1 MKGLS
6 RTASIAIAV
15 VVVIIIAAVVAYY
28 ATRPPA
34 TTSTVVAPPSA
45 TSTSTATLPP
55 TTSVTTSTTQ
65 TTTSTITSTTQTTTS
80 VAPPFSL
87 SSLLNPNFVC
97 NQLLGGKT
105 VTITVW
111 DTYGPTEDQAFNAT
125 LASFQQ
131 AYPCIKVQVTYGVSI
146 ATSNFVS
153 AAKAGQAPNVYRDTS
168 DDAGKL
174 FASGLLVNVSQYINP
189 ADIQASYI
197 PVAVNNFMLGNS
209 IYGLPDN
216 VNYIVMY
223 YNKKFLNDSLTQKM
237 FGVNVDQLNTNQLLQ
252 LCNFINSTYKVWCI
266 AYGAGQEWGYRFAAW
281 FAGFGGQIF
290 GPNGMP
296 QLNSSA
302 MVKAMEFWYN
312 MTYVWNYNA
321 PGVTPS
327 IEQQLFTQNM
337 AAIIFDGPWDLK
349 IYQKAL
355 GPNLGA
361 APLPVVSATGMRA
374 APLIGSTGWVISAPQ
389 ASGASQQQI
398 YASLAFI
405 AYVTSKDAE
414 MNLWNYAG
422 DIPAQKD
429 AYNAVMSQLTSGALQ
444 PAYMN
449 DVYKGILEQAQY
461 GQKFPNIPQMSFYWP
476 CFHQYFTLYFANK
489 TITATQAAQEMESCM
504 ITNMQQAGL
513 LPSS

>member
-1 MKGLS
+1 M
-6 RTASIAIAV
+6 
-15 VVVIIIAAVVAYY
+15 
-28 ATRPPA
+28 
-34 TTSTVVAPPSA
+34 
-45 TSTSTATLPP
+45 
-55 TTSVTTSTTQ
+55 
-65 TTTSTITSTTQTTTS
+65 
-80 VAPPFSL
+80 
-87 SSLLNPNFVC
+87 NPNFVC

-111 DTYGPTEDQAFNAT
+111 DTYGPTEDKAFNAT
-125 LASFQQ
+125 LASFAQ
-131 AYPCIKVQVTYGVSI
+131 AYPCIKVQVTPGVSI
-146 ATSNFVS
+146 ATANFVS

-174 FASGLLVNVSQYINP
+174 FAAGLLVNISQYINP
-189 ADIQASYI
+189 ADISASYI
-197 PVAVNNFMLGNS
+197 PIAVQNFMLGNS

-223 YNKKFLNDSLTQKM
+223 YNKKYLNNTLTQKM

-252 LCNFINSTYKVWCI
+252 LCQYINSTYKVWCI

-290 GPNGMP
+290 DQSGMP
-296 QLNSSA
+296 HLNSSA
-302 MVKAMEFWYN
+302 MIQAMHFWYN
-312 MTYVWNYNA
+312 MTYVWKYNA

-337 AAIIFDGPWDLK
+337 TAIIFDGPWDLK
-349 IYQKAL
+349 IYQQAL

-361 APLPVVSATGMRA
+361 APLPVISATGKRA
-374 APLIGSTGWVISAPQ
+374 APFIGSTGWVIASPQ
-389 ASGASQQQI
+389 ASGASTQQI
-398 YASLAFI
+398 YASLAFV
-405 AYVTSKDAE
+405 AYVTSKEAE

-422 DIPAQKD
+422 DLPAQKD
-429 AYNAVMSQLTSGALQ
+429 AYNSVMSLLTSGALQ

-476 CFHQYFTLYFANK
+476 CFHQYFTLFFANR
-489 TITATQAAQEMESCM
+489 TITADQAAQEMQSCM
-504 ITNMQQAGL
+504 ISNMQQAGL
-513 LPSS
+513 LPSSS

>member
-1 MKGLS
+1 MKGLG
-6 RTASIAIAV
+6 RTASIAIVV
-15 VVVIIIAAVVAYY
+15 VVVIIIVAAALYY
-28 ATRPPA
+28 ATMKPSPPPS
-34 TTSTVVAPPSA
+34 TSTVVSTTTSLVTTTA
-45 TSTSTATLPP
+45 TSLVTTTSTAT
-55 TTSVTTSTTQ
+55 TTSVVTV
-65 TTTSTITSTTQTTTS
+65 TTTSTPPTT
-80 VAPPFSL
+80 PPFSL
-87 SSLLNPNFVC
+87 SSLLDPNFVC

-111 DTYGPTEDQAFNAT
+111 DTYGPPEDQAFNVT
-125 LASFQQ
+125 LASFTQ
-131 AYPCIKVQVTYGVSI
+131 AYPCIKVQVTRGVGI
-146 ATSNFVS
+146 ATANFVS

-174 FASGLLVNVSQYINP
+174 FAGGLLLNISKYINP
-189 ADIQASYI
+189 ADINAAYI
-197 PVAVNNFMLGNS
+197 PVAVKNFMLGSS

-223 YNKKFLNDSLTQKM
+223 YNKKFLNDTLTQKM
-237 FGVNVDQLNTNQLLQ
+237 FGVGVDQLNTNQLLQ
-252 LCNFINSTYKVWCI
+252 LCQYINSTYKVWCV

-281 FAGFGGQIF
+281 FAGFGGRIF
-290 GPNGMP
+290 DERGMP

-327 IEQQLFTQNM
+327 LEQQLFTQNM
-337 AAIIFDGPWDLK
+337 TAIIFDGPWDLK

-361 APLPVVSATGMRA
+361 APLPTISMTGMRA
-374 APLIGSTGWVISAPQ
+374 APLIGSTGWVIASPQ

-414 MNLWNYAG
+414 MNLWNFAG
-422 DIPAQKD
+422 DLPAQKQ
-429 AYNAVMSQLTSGALQ
+429 AYDTVMTLLSSGGLQ

-461 GQKFPNIPQMSFYWP
+461 GQKFPNVPQMGFYWP
-476 CFHQYFTLYFANK
+476 CFHQYFTLYFANR
-489 TITATQAAQEMESCM
+489 TISAAQAAQEMESCM
-504 ITNMQQAGL
+504 ISNMQQAGL
-513 LPSS
+513 MPSS